1 MGTLAAQR
9 WGTFRYE
16 VEKTWQPFQKE
27 LLKNQAQIEQQAL
40 SVYNEK
46 NPTKTINM
54 LTKYTMEQAN
64 KAVNMAWDLGDA
76 IWTKYDE
83 WW

>member
-1 MGTLAAQR
+1 MAAVSKGIAKKSSSNR
-9 WGTFRYE
+9 T
-16 VEKTWQPFQKE
+16 
-27 LLKNQAQIEQQAL
+27 ASL